1 MLPSPPI
8 VAYTVHSLALRPS
21 RRKFGHR
28 ARVQRSFSSREI
40 VVPLDTPPM
49 LHFLLR
55 GFRASGIR
63 RRGSLNSRAL
73 LVSRTYFSVL
83 VAAVLS
89 SLTFSVLQ
97 VCENT
102 LAIPRHAVATTS
114 HEAYRERRFRD
125 GGLSSGACYILEIG
139 SPSPSPLVLPPLH
152 AMFFFVLLFGAT
164 NTTYIYALVHR
175 TLEVLC
181 ILVMFH
187 SSQF

>member
-1 MLPSPPI
+1 M
-8 VAYTVHSLALRPS
+8 
-21 RRKFGHR
+21 
-28 ARVQRSFSSREI
+28 
-40 VVPLDTPPM
+40 
-49 LHFLLR
+49 
-55 GFRASGIR
+55 R
-63 RRGSLNSRAL
+63 RRGRRHGSLNSRAL

-89 SLTFSVLQ
+89 SLTFSALQ
-97 VCENT
+97 VCDNT

-114 HEAYRERRFRD
+114 HVHEVIGECRRRD
-125 GGLSSGACYILEIG
+125 GSRGLSSGACYILEIG